1 MKVAL
6 KQAGEERATE
16 NALFQQSIL
25 DQRATIFILNKAL
38 ARLEE
43 FYGKSEFV
51 QVHMHRQ
58 EPGAAAPPP
67 PPTPKAYAKRPAG
80 GVLGM
85 IKMIVKD
92 AEKTEQEMV
101 ASESQAQA
109 DYEKLVSDTAASIEA
124 NNGAIA

>member
-1 MKVAL
+1 MKVGL
-6 KQAGEERATE
+6 KQACEERADE
-16 NALFQQSIL
+16 NKVFQQTIS
-25 DQRATIFILNKAL
+25 DQRATIAILNKAL

-43 FYGKSEFV
+43 FYGESELV

-85 IKMIVKD
+85 IQMIVKD
-92 AEKTEQEMV
+92 AEKTEQEM
-101 ASESQAQA
+101 
-109 DYEKLVSDTAASIEA
+109 
-124 NNGAIA
+124 